1 MWYNRGIDWFVGW
14 DRKSRNS
21 SRIDIRKGITVDT
34 LIELATSHPV
44 LTVALILVG
53 LAVLLVAVFTLGY
66 RLGIAKARELVEW
79 LVYLQKDRDHR
90 KVIRMQAVKP
100 ARRFT
105 NNPYGFGC
113 TSYPQNK
120 TRKNI
125 AKYRRTK
132 SKF

>member
-1 MWYNRGIDWFVGW
+1 MDA
-14 DRKSRNS
+14 
-21 SRIDIRKGITVDT
+21 
-34 LIELATSHPV
+34 LIGLATSHPV
-44 LTVALILVG
+44 IFTVVLVLAG
-53 LAVLLVAVFTLGY
+53 LAILVAVFLLGY
-66 RLGIAKARELVEW
+66 RLGVAKARELVEW

-100 ARRFT
+100 ACRFT

-125 AKYRRTK
+125 AKYRQSRRRN
-132 SKF
+132 